1 MDAVADITDHN
12 LEGAVL
18 GACLAYPD
26 CIVDV
31 ADILKPA
38 TFSKPAN
45 REIWTSI
52 SHLHTNRAP
61 VDTMTVVMDLKRRS
75 RLELA
80 GGIPYISGL
89 TLNIASTKHVQYHAA
104 LLVQMHLKRETVTL
118 GMRLQNIGND
128 PGSDPFDLLAS
139 AAHDLRLLSD
149 FTARDPRTMDAVV
162 SDVVDEQVVDRGVQ
176 FGFDALEQKRIRL
189 EPGTVT
195 IIGARPA
202 MGKTSYMLSCAWRQ
216 AQRGHRPYIAELEMK
231 DRNLGRRLVC
241 GECGVPAWKSKRGI
255 LSEREREQMAQWY
268 VNNGDLLA
276 QMVVDESS
284 SMTVSTLAAKLDRA
298 KRKHKIDVVWI
309 DYIGLLQ
316 PSTKQ
321 RAGYDRMTAISNELR
336 VLSKDLD
343 LPFAVLAQ
351 LNRPVKGQAVKPPA
365 LTDLRDS
372 GEIEQD
378 AEAVMFLHR
387 PKYYDQGADDNV
399 DVIIAKNR
407 DGEDGI
413 ATLRFDGPG
422 TRMVDWQTEAFNE
435 PAYNPRAGIVPHPD
449 NRIDDNPF

>member
-1 MDAVADITDHN
+1 MDAITDITDHN
-12 LEGAVL
+12 LEAAVL

-26 CIVDV
+26 CVVDV
-31 ADILKPA
+31 ADILKPD

-45 REIWTSI
+45 REVWASI
-52 SHLHTNRAP
+52 AHLHVNRAP
-61 VDTMTVVMDLKRRS
+61 VDSMTVVMDLKRRN

-80 GGIPYISGL
+80 GGIPYITGL
-89 TLNIASTKHVQYHAA
+89 TVNIASTKHVQYHAA
-104 LLVQMHLKRETVTL
+104 LLVQMHLKRETITL
-118 GMRLQNIGND
+118 GLRLQNVGND
-128 PGSDPFDLLAS
+128 PTSDPFDILAS

-149 FTARDPRTMDAVV
+149 FNAKDPRTMDVVV
-162 SDVVDEQVVDRGVQ
+162 SEVVDEQVKDRGVK

-216 AQRGHRPYIAELEMK
+216 AQNGHRPYIAELEMK
-231 DRNLGRRLVC
+231 DCNLGRRLVC
-241 GECGVPAWKSKRGI
+241 GECGIPAWKSKRGI
-255 LSEREREQMAQWY
+255 LTEREREAMAAWY

-276 QMVVDESS
+276 KMVVDESS

-298 KRKHKIDVVWI
+298 KRKHSIDVVWV

-316 PSTKQ
+316 PSIKQ

-336 VLSKDLD
+336 VLAKDLD

-351 LNRPVKGQAVKPPA
+351 LNRPVKGQAVKPPG

-413 ATLRFDGPG
+413 ASLLFDGAG
-422 TRMVDWQTEAFNE
+422 TRMLDWPGGSYAPPFQHPTAA
-435 PAYNPRAGIVPHPD
+435 PLPH
-449 NRIDDNPF
+449 NQDDNPF